1 MANRHAINR
10 QRYIVRSV
18 PPKVGNTTI
27 EVEVVD
33 ALAVLYGV
41 DDAQVCLDASV
52 RRFLMNGMW
61 CGWNDG
67 SSSRN
72 STLIGSPC
80 GVPRLPSLMDQAGL
94 LQERAGLAQQR
105 TILT

>member
-41 DDAQVCLDASV
+41 DDAQVCLDAS
-52 RRFLMNGMW
+52 
-61 CGWNDG
+61 DG